1 MLNLPSAAAPFFRD
15 DKRHSVVG
23 RRTAARQVLR
33 AQSVA
38 GGREVHLRH
47 VDDFRQVGL
56 VRSDLLDER
65 FDARVLFKCE
75 HLQHTGSFST
85 AARPTRCTA
94 SAVIAIINIMRAHG
108 LLTPNYGWRGFEA
121 DVGYHCYHVD
131 LLRQIDDSWPRR
143 GFAKVASRWEG
154 YARRRGVRCK

>member
-1 MLNLPSAAAPFFRD
+1 MVGEPPPTISDILAAADRIAPF
-15 DKRHSVVG
+15 
-23 RRTAARQVLR
+23 VLR
-33 AQSVA
+33 TPV
-38 GGREVHLRH
+38 
-47 VDDFRQVGL
+47 